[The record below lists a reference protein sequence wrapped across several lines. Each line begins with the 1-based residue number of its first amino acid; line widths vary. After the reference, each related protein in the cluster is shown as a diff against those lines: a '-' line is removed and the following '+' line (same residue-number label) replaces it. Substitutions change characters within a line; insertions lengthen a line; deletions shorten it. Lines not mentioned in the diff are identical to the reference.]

1 MNFSNVWNVTCIY
14 TLLNEMKWA
23 LLRGGCLLYS
33 PLKLMLRME
42 FLSILCH
49 VQLIF
54 ANLPVYFICFHFTQK
69 SCERNL
75 WCRSILHAM
84 ILYVLRNKNTGVFQ
98 GLGVGLYY
106 NYTGQWQIRNQQ
118 LVTLVTICVDNWI
131 TFTWSCLPVYQI
143 KSYSIHELLSCTRS
157 AVDVLH
163 PYSLLV

>member
-1 MNFSNVWNVTCIY
+1 MNFSNVWNVTCIPCW
-14 TLLNEMKWA
+14 MKWSEH
-23 LLRGGCLLYS
+23 CLEGNAWYIVHS
-33 PLKLMLRME
+33 NWCSE
-42 FLSILCH
+42 WNFCILCH

-54 ANLPVYFICFHFTQK
+54 ANLPVYIICFHFTQK

-75 WCRSILHAM
+75 WCRLILHAM
-84 ILYVLRNKNTGVFQ
+84 ILYVLRNKNMGVFQ

-131 TFTWSCLPVYQI
+131 TFTWTCLPVYQI

>member
-1 MNFSNVWNVTCIY
+1 M
-14 TLLNEMKWA
+14 LNEMKWA
-23 LLRGGCLLYS
+23 LLRGGCLVYS
-33 PLKLMLRME
+33 PLKLMLRIE
-42 FLSILCH
+42 FLHIVSCP
-49 VQLIF
+49 
-54 ANLPVYFICFHFTQK
+54 AYFCKLACVFLMNDIICFYFTQK

-75 WCRSILHAM
+75 WCRLILHAM

-131 TFTWSCLPVYQI
+131 TFTWTCLPVYQI